1 MVNKQDIVNLLSEKV
16 FMSKEETGRIVDKLF
31 ETMLEELEKGEEVKI
46 VGFGKFEVKERISRN
61 VVNPANKEIMVLPA
75 QKSITFRPAKQAK
88 RLVNK

>member
-46 VGFGKFEVKERISRN
+46 VGFGKFEV
-61 VVNPANKEIMVLPA
+61 
-75 QKSITFRPAKQAK
+75 
-88 RLVNK
+88 